1 VLPVVFV
8 IAKPYDAEVIRK
20 AAVEAGYQAEVSDG
34 SDRPFEG
41 IQRLRPAVVV
51 LSLRLSRANA
61 TQILMQLRADPVC
74 RHIPIILV
82 SEADSSL
89 TLKEA
94 LQLGADHLM
103 LRPLDPVL
111 LMAKIDSL
119 VDATG
124 PQAALPAAEQEEVSP
139 EVVEQFRQR
148 LEHRRELVRESDY
161 FSLLDVGPEAT
172 AEEVQHA
179 HRRITQE
186 LDGAQLPTGAA
197 EELADQLAETS
208 EVLDEA
214 YRVLSDDRLREAYR
228 KAL

>member
-1 VLPVVFV
+1 VHPVVFV
-8 IAKPYDAEVIRK
+8 VAKPYDAEVVRK
-20 AAVEAGYQAEVSDG
+20 AADESGYRAEVSDG
-34 SDRPFEG
+34 SDQPFDG
-41 IQRLRPAVVV
+41 IRRCQPVVVV

-61 TQILMQLRADPVC
+61 TQVLMQLRADPAC
-74 RHIPIILV
+74 RKIPVILI

-119 VDATG
+119 VDSAR
-124 PQAALPAAEQEEVSP
+124 PRAAQSTAAPAQEDP
-139 EVVEQFRQR
+139 ELVERFRHRLQR
-148 LEHRRELVRESDY
+148 RQELVREGDY
-161 FSLLDVGPEAT
+161 FSLLDLDPEAT
-172 AEEVQHA
+172 AEDVQLA
-179 HRRITQE
+179 HRRILQDLDYGLLPAAVAQE
-186 LDGAQLPTGAA
+186 LAGVLT
-197 EELADQLAETS
+197 ETS

-214 YRVLSDDRLREAYR
+214 YRVLSDDHLREAYR

>member
-1 VLPVVFV
+1 MNPVVFV

-20 AAVEAGYQAEVSDG
+20 AAGEAGYQAEISDG

-41 IQRLRPAVVV
+41 IQRLIPAVVV

-61 TQILMQLRADPVC
+61 TQILMQLGADPQC

-119 VDATG
+119 IDAAS
-124 PQAALPAAEQEEVSP
+124 PQAALAAAEQEPVSP

-148 LEHRRELVRESDY
+148 LEHRRELVMESDY
-161 FSLLDVGPEAT
+161 FSLLDLGPEAT
-172 AEEVQHA
+172 AEEVKRA

-186 LDGAQLPTGAA
+186 LNGGQLPRDAA
-197 EELADQLAETS
+197 QELADELAETS